1 MSELELLMTFTD
13 FPRIGALVI
22 GSVLWKHLQNQETY
36 AAPQFAVGVSP
47 FVQV

>member
-36 AAPQFAVGVSP
+36 AAQFAVGVSS
-47 FVQV
+47 FVQA